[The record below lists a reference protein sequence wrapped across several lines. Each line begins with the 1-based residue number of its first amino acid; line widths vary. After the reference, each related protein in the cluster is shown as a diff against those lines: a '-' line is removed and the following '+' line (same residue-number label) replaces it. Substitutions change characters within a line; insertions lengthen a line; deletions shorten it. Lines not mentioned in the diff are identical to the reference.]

1 MNLETVLLGFLNEDS
16 MTGYD
21 LSKKMDVSVGFFW
34 HANHPQI
41 YTCLKKLVSQ
51 GHITFDH
58 KVPEFGP
65 VKKIYFV
72 TKTGKENLLQSIK
85 DDIETSEIKFPLLV
99 SMFHGSELGKEHWIT
114 VLESQLIEQ
123 QSMLQVYEAICKNL
137 PQIHSSQ
144 DINTYLK
151 LRTIEFGIGYQN
163 HFIDWLKE
171 TLVELKK

>member
-1 MNLETVLLGFLNEDS
+1 MNLETVLLGFLNENS

-34 HANHPQI
+34 HATHPQI

-51 GHITFDH
+51 GYIKFDH
-58 KVPEFGP
+58 EVPEFGP
-65 VKKIYFV
+65 AKKIYFI
-72 TKTGKENLLQSIK
+72 TRTGKENLLQSIK

-123 QSMLQVYEAICKNL
+123 QSMLQVYEDIRKNI
-137 PQIHSSQ
+137 PQIYSSQ

-151 LRTIEFGIGYQN
+151 LRTIKFGIGYQN

-171 TLVELKK
+171 TLGELKK